1 MPYWQLSISA
11 LITLDNSS
19 ALISHLANFRKQ
31 NPDAKIGFVPTMGAL
46 HQGHISLIAKAKE
59 ENQLVV
65 CSIFVNPTQF
75 NDPKDLERY
84 PRTAEADS
92 KLLTENG
99 CDILYFPS
107 VSDIYPKGLN
117 ESFEMDFG
125 GIDKVMEGAHR
136 PGHFKGVAQVVDR
149 FFQIVQPDRAY
160 FGQKDFQ
167 QVAVIRQLVKE
178 KNHSIEIV
186 PCSTLRSAE
195 GLALSSR
202 NMLLSTEEKEQALI
216 IYKTLL
222 FGQKWIKETAD
233 LNNLKEKMTV
243 FFKSGKL
250 ELEYLELANP
260 ENLQP
265 VKSTDDPVHCFVA
278 AFCGKVRLID
288 NMRLN

>member
-1 MPYWQLSISA
+1 MPLWHLAVSA
-11 LITLDNSS
+11 LITIDNSS
-19 ALISHLANFRKQ
+19 ALISLLADFRKQ

-46 HQGHISLIAKAKE
+46 HQGHISLITRAKK

-84 PRTAEADS
+84 PRTAEADAAMLS
-92 KLLTENG
+92 DNG
-99 CDILYFPS
+99 CDIVYFPA
-107 VSDIYPKGLN
+107 VDDIYPNGLN
-117 ESFEMDFG
+117 EPFDMDFG
-125 GIDKVMEGAHR
+125 GIDNVMEGAHR

-149 FFQIVQPDRAY
+149 FFRIVQPDKAY

-178 KNHSIEIV
+178 KKHAVEIIAC
-186 PCSTLRSAE
+186 PTLRSTQ

-202 NMLLSTEEKEQALI
+202 NMLLSEEEKENCLI

-222 FGQKWIKETAD
+222 SGQNWIKDNSDITELT
-233 LNNLKEKMTV
+233 EKLTV
-243 FFKSGKL
+243 FFKKGNL
-250 ELEYLELANP
+250 RLEYLELANP

-265 VKSTDDPVHCFVA
+265 VKNKNQPVHCFIA